1 MPSRYSRLL
10 PADWQDAYFQLVY
23 YPTVA
28 SAGIANIYTATTRNH
43 LYAKQGRPLANL
55 YAKQAEELFEKD
67 KRLTCYYNDTL
78 ANGKWKNM
86 MSDIHIG
93 YTQWSMPK
101 QALLP
106 SLQQVTLQDTPSL
119 GICPEG
125 CEATDYTDKLAL
137 PLFDA
142 LLDQTYYIDLFNRGK
157 GSINFTATPSQTWIK
172 VSQPSG
178 TVKTETRLQVNIDW
192 AAIGNGTHEACLTIK
207 SGETNFPI
215 GIRAVKGQAPDTK
228 EAYFGN
234 LSKTEFSIPAYLYNK
249 NVPGK
254 DAAWTELPD
263 LGRGYACMG
272 ISPVTAPSAQP
283 EEAPYLE
290 YQILLPDTGTVS
302 LCIGILP
309 TQDVYPERGL
319 RIAVAIDDEIP
330 EVIDAR
336 QGFVDTFGEYNPANL
351 AQSPNLKPLPKQ
363 DKTIKLTGSK
373 QLRRNEVFDN
383 LRMLTTKLHVK
394 KAGMHRLK
402 LYMIDPGIVLE
413 QLVLYPDNRYPSY
426 FGAPAV
432 RHQ

>member
-1 MPSRYSRLL
+1 
-10 PADWQDAYFQLVY
+10 
-23 YPTVA
+23 
-28 SAGIANIYTATTRNH
+28 
-43 LYAKQGRPLANL
+43 
-55 YAKQAEELFEKD
+55 
-67 KRLTCYYNDTL
+67 
-78 ANGKWKNM
+78 
-86 MSDIHIG
+86 
-93 YTQWSMPK
+93 
-101 QALLP
+101 
-106 SLQQVTLQDTPSL
+106 
-119 GICPEG
+119 
-125 CEATDYTDKLAL
+125 
-137 PLFDA
+137 
-142 LLDQTYYIDLFNRGK
+142 
-157 GSINFTATPSQTWIK
+157 
-172 VSQPSG
+172 
-178 TVKTETRLQVNIDW
+178 
-192 AAIGNGTHEACLTIK
+192 
-207 SGETNFPI
+207 
-215 GIRAVKGQAPDTK
+215 
-228 EAYFGN
+228 
-234 LSKTEFSIPAYLYNK
+234 
-249 NVPGK
+249 
-254 DAAWTELPD
+254 
-263 LGRGYACMG
+263 MG

-351 AQSPNLKPLPKQ
+351 AQSPNLEPLPKQ

-402 LYMIDPGIVLE
+402 LYMIDPEIVLE